1 MNYERLDALIEAR
14 RDEFLED
21 LARWLGV
28 PSVKAAPE
36 ENAPFGRELRKML
49 DLALSDARRY
59 GFATRDFGG
68 YAGDVT
74 LGAGER
80 TMGILCHLDVVPAG
94 DGWTAEPFG
103 LTLRDGKL
111 IGRGVIDDKGP
122 ALAALY
128 ALRCVRD
135 AGIELRD
142 AVRLVLGCDEESGMT
157 DMVHY
162 KAQTTPPDYGF
173 SPDAEFPV
181 INIEKGGIGILLSK
195 NTGGEGG
202 AGIPV
207 HSMTAGE
214 RPNVV
219 PGFAKAVV
227 GTNGASPEE
236 IRASLEALN
245 RARGFKLTVEPIAA
259 GLAEIAA
266 AGLSAHA
273 STPHLGVNAAGMLL
287 IALKE
292 LGAGGGSRDAIAALA
307 DLIGL
312 SGDGKELGIAIE
324 DELSGKLTCNLGILR
339 YDGSHLTAQ
348 LDIRYPLSA
357 SEEKLCGQ
365 IAMAMS
371 QARVAITRLYGHAP
385 HHVPADHRLVRG
397 LIKAYSDV
405 TGKKGYAF
413 AIGGGTY
420 SRCMP
425 DTVAVGPSFPG
436 DIDTCHMPDENF
448 SLEKMML
455 SIRIMAHAIADL
467 AGRES

>member
-1 MNYERLDALIEAR
+1 MNYEKLDALIEAR
-14 RDEFLED
+14 RDEFLQD
-21 LARWLGV
+21 LARWLSV
-28 PSVKAAPE
+28 PSVKGAARDG
-36 ENAPFGRELRKML
+36 APFGIENRKML

-59 GFATRDFGG
+59 GFETRDFDG

-74 LGAGER
+74 MGGGEK

-94 DGWTAEPFG
+94 EGWTAEPFA
-103 LTLRDGKL
+103 LTVRDGNL

-122 ALAALY
+122 ALGALY

-135 AGIELRD
+135 AGIELKD
-142 AVRLVLGCDEESGMT
+142 AVRLILGCDEESGMA
-157 DMVHY
+157 DMRHY
-162 KAQTTPPDYGF
+162 MTRTASPDYGF

-202 AGIPV
+202 ARIPV
-207 HSMTAGE
+207 HQLFAGE

-227 GTNGASPEE
+227 GTGGASVEE

-245 RARGFKLTVEPIAA
+245 RAHGFRLTVEPIAA

-287 IALKE
+287 VALKE
-292 LGAGGGSRDAIAALA
+292 LGAGGGREAITALA
-307 DLIGL
+307 DMIGL
-312 SGDGKELGIAIE
+312 SGDGKELGIALE

-339 YDGSHLTAQ
+339 YDGACMTAQ

-357 SEEKLCGQ
+357 SEETLCGR
-365 IAMAMS
+365 IAIKMS
-371 QARVAITRLYGHAP
+371 PAQVAVTRLYGHAP
-385 HHVPADHRLVRG
+385 HHVPADHRLVKG
-397 LIKAYSDV
+397 LIKAYGDV

-425 DTVAVGPSFPG
+425 DTVAFGPNFPG